1 MPNNV
6 FMNAL
11 ATFVL
16 AVCGSGGSDT
26 AALIV
31 VILILAAWGLGVWA
45 IIWKGTESQERAL
58 LLFLL
63 LASAPIATLMFLGPE
78 GLTGD
83 GDYLARFLLAVLL
96 PTGIGL
102 ALALLTRR
110 VNPGRAI
117 AVAFSGA
124 VLIPGGIF
132 VLFFASLGIGTGCL
146 D

>member
-11 ATFVL
+11 ANFVL
-16 AVCGSGGSDT
+16 AVCGSGGSEA
-26 AALIV
+26 AALIAV
-31 VILILAAWGLGVWA
+31 ALVLALWGFGVWA
-45 IIWKGTESQERAL
+45 VVWLGTESQERAL

-83 GDYLARFLLAVLL
+83 GDYLARFLLAVLV

-102 ALALLTRR
+102 AVALFTRR
-110 VNPGRAI
+110 VGPGRAI

-132 VLFFASLGIGTGCL
+132 VLLFASLGLGTGCL